1 MKRIRKLIKATAF
14 SLNKVLIENIL
25 ISIIINNITDE
36 YAVTDKQYY
45 KLLILLLLI
54 TYPIIINQLI

>member
-1 MKRIRKLIKATAF
+1 MKRLRKLIKATAF

-25 ISIIINNITDE
+25 ISIINNNITDE

-45 KLLILLLLI
+45 KLLILLQI
-54 TYPIIINQLI
+54 S